1 MPIINM
7 KSVDGAIAS
16 EQKKE
21 IAQKPSMATAPVR
34 SLGLGIL
41 MACATGGA
49 LADGKS
55 LSVVEIVD
63 LAATPSKT
71 WDTIKDFDGWQAWHP
86 AFASTAITT
95 GEGNIKGTVR
105 VLTTKDGAKFTE
117 ELVAHNT
124 ASRTYQYRIIESPL
138 PITDYISTLE
148 IKPNKTGS
156 SVMWSSNF
164 KVNAGASEE
173 EMKKTISGVYRAGL
187 DNLASV
193 IK

>member
-1 MPIINM
+1 MPIINV
-7 KSVDGAIAS
+7 KSVDGAIAPD
-16 EQKKE
+16 QKKE
-21 IAQKPSMATAPVR
+21 IAPKPGMATAPVR

-41 MACATGGA
+41 MACAAGGA
-49 LADGKS
+49 LADGKF
-55 LSVVEIVD
+55 LSVAEKVD

-86 AFASTAITT
+86 AFASTAITL
-95 GEGNIKGTVR
+95 GEGNIKGAVR

-117 ELVAHNT
+117 ELVSHNT

-138 PITDYISTLE
+138 PITDYVSTLE
-148 IKPNKTGS
+148 IKPNKAGS

-164 KVNAGASEE
+164 KVKAGASEE